1 MIQNFWKIINKELGK
16 ITLWL
21 ILNKLSLNV
30 AKSNFMFFY
39 HPKTKMFIPTIEIED
54 TKINCAEI
62 VTFLGFKIN
71 QNVTWNDHIEKVAC
85 KITKLIQLYK
95 TLIFPHMN
103 YGILI

>member
-1 MIQNFWKIINKELGK
+1 MVFH
-16 ITLWL
+16 
-21 ILNKLSLNV
+21 
-30 AKSNFMFFY
+30 
-39 HPKTKMFIPTIEIED
+39 HPKKKIFIPTIEIEYIK
-54 TKINCAEI
+54 TNCAEI

-85 KITKLIQLYK
+85 KITKVVGISHRIKLIQLYK